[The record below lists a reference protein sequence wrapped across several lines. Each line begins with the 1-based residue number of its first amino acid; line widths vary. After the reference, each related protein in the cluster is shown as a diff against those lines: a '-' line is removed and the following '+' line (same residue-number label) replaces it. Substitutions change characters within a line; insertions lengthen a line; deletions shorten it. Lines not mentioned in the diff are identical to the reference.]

1 MKLTNTQRGLLTV
14 FGGFTVHLVI
24 GAVFMWGTL
33 NVYITSYFRQL
44 NDEGLALSVGGAIFP
59 VMMLSVA
66 TGMPLGIKAVQ
77 LFGSARYYV
86 MAASIICSFL
96 VFISSYC
103 TYFWQYVLVFGI
115 LFGLFSGTIYFIPI
129 YMGYLYFPKKK
140 GFVSGTVLCG
150 YGLCS
155 LVMGLTFF
163 SFVNP
168 DNLTQEKDHD
178 GYSYFQGSSVIVAQ
192 RVPEALRKMSLIY
205 VILSVFGSCFIMY
218 HPNQIGEE
226 ERRLKKLLQEKKK
239 KEEILK
245 HKLDFLSS
253 EQLKPVQQQDKR
265 MSEILIQK
273 KKEVL
278 QQNIEIIEKQEKVI
292 EKHIEL
298 QKIEDQQ
305 KIQYI
310 YSAGEN
316 NQENAQINYFGNYN
330 PNDNDDERNAQL
342 KQTNTTSSFIQT
354 KVNIDMI
361 FMEEDGGQNRK
372 AHTNEYVEEIEK
384 EIEALEMSVK
394 LDQQSLNKETQ
405 KVEQIQKQL
414 EKEEYQKMGA
424 PSVYEALKK
433 PQYYMSLLLAF
444 LAVAFPIIINGN
456 YKSVAK
462 DYGFLN
468 DSYQT
473 LVGALVSAANGLSRP
488 AYASLLDK
496 FTFKQ
501 MLTCILCFQIFL
513 SLTCQLTNVNEVF
526 FAIWMFLINTT
537 FGGVLAMWPVFSAQ
551 LNGVKVGS
559 TIYGTYWWAFGFSNF
574 LQFIFVYFLKP
585 KIGFNNIFYIYTGIA
600 FSALLL
606 LRLYN
611 FQIDWSTYYKKKQE
625 KEEKVVA
632 LEVLQIKTLN

>member
-1 MKLTNTQRGLLTV
+1 MKLSNTQRGLLTV

-44 NDEGLALSVGGAIFP
+44 NDEGLPLSVGGAIFP

-66 TGMPLGIKAVQ
+66 TGMPLGIKAIQ

-103 TYFWQYVLVFGI
+103 TYFWQYVLVYGI
-115 LFGLFSGTIYFIPI
+115 IFGLFSGSIYFIPI

-140 GFVSGTVLCG
+140 GFVSGTVLAG

-168 DNLTQEKDHD
+168 DNLTQQKDHD
-178 GYSYFQGSSVIVAQ
+178 GYSYFQGPSVSVAQ
-192 RVPEALRKMSLIY
+192 NVPGALRKMSLIY

-226 ERRLKKLLQEKKK
+226 ERRLKKLLQQKKK
-239 KEEILK
+239 KEEVLK
-245 HKLDFLSS
+245 SKLSCLSN
-253 EQLKPVQQQDKR
+253 EQLQPALQEKR
-265 MSEILIQK
+265 MSDVLMQK
-273 KKEVL
+273 KKEVI
-278 QQNIEIIEKQEKVI
+278 QHNIEIIEKQEKVI
-292 EKHIEL
+292 EKQIEL
-298 QKIEDQQ
+298 QKLEDQK

-310 YSAGEN
+310 YSAEEN
-316 NQENAQINYFGNYN
+316 NQENTYTNNNGNLN
-330 PNDNDDERNAQL
+330 TNFDDGNNQL
-342 KQTNTTSSFIQT
+342 IQT
-354 KVNIDMI
+354 KSTNNNIFTAGNLDI
-361 FMEEDGGQNRK
+361 YFIEEEEGHNRK
-372 AHTNEYVEEIEK
+372 AHTNEHVEQIER
-384 EIEALEMSVK
+384 EIEALERSVK
-394 LDQQSLNKETQ
+394 LEEISLNKETQ
-405 KVEQIQKQL
+405 KVEQKQKQL
-414 EKEEYQKMGA
+414 EEEDYQKLGA
-424 PSVYEALKK
+424 PSVKEALKK

-444 LAVAFPIIINGN
+444 LAIAFPIIINGN

-513 SLTCQLTNVNEVF
+513 SLTTQLTDINNVF

-585 KIGFNNIFYIYTGIA
+585 RIGFNNIFYIYTGIA
-600 FSALLL
+600 FCALLL

-611 FQIDWSTYYKKKQE
+611 FNIDWSTYYKKKQE
-625 KEEKVVA
+625 QEQKVEA
-632 LEVLQIKTLN
+632 LEVLQIKTLD

>member
-1 MKLTNTQRGLLTV
+1 MRLSNTQRGLLTI

-44 NDEGLALSVGGAIFP
+44 NDQGLPLSVGGAIFP

-66 TGMPLGIKAVQ
+66 TGMPLGIKALQ
-77 LFGSARYYV
+77 LFGSARYYI
-86 MAASIICSFL
+86 MTASIICSFL

-103 TYFWQYVLVFGI
+103 TYFWQYVLVYGI
-115 LFGLFSGTIYFIPI
+115 IFGLFSGSIYFIPI

-140 GFVSGTVLCG
+140 GFVSGTILAG

-168 DNLTQEKDHD
+168 DNLTQQKDHD
-178 GYSYFQGSSVIVAQ
+178 GYSYFQGPSVSVAQ
-192 RVPEALRKMSLIY
+192 NVPEALRKMSLIY
-205 VILSVFGSCFIMY
+205 IILSVFGSCFIMY

-226 ERRLKKLLQEKKK
+226 ERRLKKLLQQKKQKEEVLKGKLNCLSNEQLQPALQEKRSEVLIQRK
-239 KEEILK
+239 KEA
-245 HKLDFLSS
+245 
-253 EQLKPVQQQDKR
+253 
-265 MSEILIQK
+265 IQH
-273 KKEVL
+273 
-278 QQNIEIIEKQEKVI
+278 NIEIIEKQEKVI
-292 EKHIEL
+292 EKQIEL
-298 QKIEDQQ
+298 QKLQDKK

-310 YSAGEN
+310 YSAEEN
-316 NQENAQINYFGNYN
+316 NQEFTYTNNNGNNFDDGNNQLMFSKTTNNNFLTAGNLDIYFQDEEEGN
-330 PNDNDDERNAQL
+330 
-342 KQTNTTSSFIQT
+342 
-354 KVNIDMI
+354 
-361 FMEEDGGQNRK
+361 NRK
-372 AHTNEYVEEIEK
+372 AHKNEYVEQIEK
-384 EIEALEMSVK
+384 EIEALEKSVK
-394 LDQQSLNKETQ
+394 LEEISLNNETL
-405 KVEQIQKQL
+405 KVEQQQKQL
-414 EKEEYQKMGA
+414 EEDYQKLGA
-424 PSVYEALKK
+424 PSVKEALKK

-444 LAVAFPIIINGN
+444 LAIAFPIIINGN

-462 DYGFLN
+462 DYGFLS

-473 LVGALVSAANGLSRP
+473 FVGALVSIANGLSRP
-488 AYASLLDK
+488 VYASLLDK

-501 MLTCILCFQIFL
+501 ILTCILCIQIFL
-513 SLTCQLTNVNEVF
+513 SLTCQLTDINNVF

-585 KIGFNNIFYIYTGIA
+585 RIGFNNIFYIYTGIA
-600 FSALLL
+600 FCALLI

-611 FQIDWSTYYKKKQE
+611 FNIDWSTYYKKKQE
-625 KEEKVVA
+625 NKEKLET
-632 LEVLQIKTLN
+632 LEVVQIETVD